1 MVSCFFHK
9 TNKKALLSLC
19 SSLIIECMHTFLDTV
34 PPQKSCALIID
45 LKAIQDNYAA
55 LQGFT
60 REGAVCAAVL
70 KADAYGLGQDVVG
83 QALYDVGCRDF
94 FFAYV
99 DEAIQ
104 ARDAFVD
111 KSANIYIFNGV
122 FPGTE
127 QSIFEYNLIPCLISL
142 EQVERWSKF
151 ASTQKNKLPCL
162 LHIDTGMGREG
173 LSVDELETLV
183 EGNLLESLDVRYVMS
198 HMANSNNSG
207 ATKNKV
213 QLDRFLK
220 AKALLPH
227 AKASL
232 ATFANSSG
240 ITLGD
245 NYQFDLVRPGMALYG
260 YKNESYGTLLDL
272 KPCLK
277 SFARIVLTRNIP
289 KGESLGY
296 NCTYVCERDTRVA
309 LVSVGH
315 RDGIM
320 RAASNKGSVLING
333 KSAPIIGTVSMDVL
347 MADVTDQPEES
358 VHSNM
363 WAEIYGDVTS
373 TREFAE
379 NEGTSVYEL
388 LVRHGTRYHRIYIN
402 GS

>member
-1 MVSCFFHK
+1 
-9 TNKKALLSLC
+9 
-19 SSLIIECMHTFLDTV
+19 MHTFLDTV
-34 PPQKSCALIID
+34 PPQKSCALIVD
-45 LKAIQDNYAA
+45 LKVIQDNYKA
-55 LQGFT
+55 LQGFI
-60 REGAVCAAVL
+60 RKGAVCAAVL
-70 KADAYGLGQDVVG
+70 KADAYGLGQDAIG
-83 QALYDVGCRDF
+83 QALYEAGCRDF

-104 ARDAFVD
+104 AREFLGG
-111 KSANIYIFNGV
+111 KESNIYVFNGV
-122 FPGTE
+122 FPGAE
-127 QSIFEYNLIPCLISL
+127 QSILDYNLIPCLISL
-142 EQVERWSKF
+142 EQVERWSRF
-151 ASTQKNKLPCL
+151 SSTQKKKLPCL

-173 LSVDELETLV
+173 LSIDELETLV
-183 EGNLLESLDVRYVMS
+183 RGNLLENLDVRYVMS

-207 ATKNKV
+207 ATKNKI
-213 QLDRFLK
+213 QLERFLK
-220 AKALLPH
+220 AKTLLPN

-277 SFARIVLTRNIP
+277 TFARIVLMRNIP
-289 KGESLGY
+289 KGESIGY
-296 NCTYVCERDTRVA
+296 NCTYTCKRDTRVA

-333 KSAPIIGTVSMDVL
+333 MPAPIIGTVSMDVL
-347 MADVTDQPEES
+347 MADVTDQPEEA
-358 VHSNM
+358 VRSNM
-363 WAEIYGDVTS
+363 WAEVYGDVTS

-379 NEGTSVYEL
+379 SEGTSVYEL
-388 LVRHGTRYHRIYIN
+388 LVRHGTRYHRIYTK
-402 GS
+402 GA